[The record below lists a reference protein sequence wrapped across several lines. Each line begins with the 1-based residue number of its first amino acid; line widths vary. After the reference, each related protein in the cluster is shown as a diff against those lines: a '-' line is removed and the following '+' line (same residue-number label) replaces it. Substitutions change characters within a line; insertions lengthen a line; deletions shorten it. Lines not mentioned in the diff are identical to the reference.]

1 MSFQHII
8 NPEKFSRAVDFSS
21 LTAGAIRP
29 CDVDLSF
36 EFDNKVFINVEF
48 KEGSK
53 SVPRGQYWAMSRTID
68 VMSEGLAA
76 RAAAKGYPTAMDA
89 GMAAMFIVAEHPD
102 VAIPDAASS
111 LVRGIYF
118 DGVYTKLEDKP
129 TLASILLKMGTT
141 LNNAKLTQVG
151 ENGLKS
157 LEA

>member
-8 NPEKFSRAVDFSS
+8 NPDKFNRQVDFST
-21 LTAGAIRP
+21 LTAGPVRP

-48 KEGSK
+48 KEGNK
-53 SVPRGQYWAMSRTID
+53 AVPRGQYWAMSRTVD
-68 VMSEGLAA
+68 LMNEGLEA
-76 RAAAKGYPTAMDA
+76 RAAAKGCASPMEA

-118 DGVYTKLEDKP
+118 DGVYSKMEDKP
-129 TLASILLKMGTT
+129 TLASVLHRMGVN
-141 LNNAKLTQVG
+141 LNNSKLTQVG